1 MIIYGIKVI
10 SLLSKTKK
18 IYFSWKFLFWNI
30 SNIDIS
36 ANGIVKLNINSLW
49 FEVDFKE
56 GKEILKIFIFV
67 HNTEYLTMFCFDT

>member
-18 IYFSWKFLFWNI
+18 KYFSWKFLFWNI

-36 ANGIVKLNINSLW
+36 AIGIVQLNINSLRLTLKK
-49 FEVDFKE
+49 KE
-56 GKEILKIFIFV
+56 GNKNI
-67 HNTEYLTMFCFDT
+67 

>member
-36 ANGIVKLNINSLW
+36 AIGIVKLNINSLW

-56 GKEILKIFIFV
+56 GKEILEIFIFIY
-67 HNTEYLTMFCFDT
+67 NTEYLTMFCFDT